1 MSHQPFSGK
10 TILITGGTRGIGRA
24 AARRMAAEGAH
35 VAVNY
40 VANSKAAHETVQE
53 IQAAGGKAFAV
64 QGDVAKREDVKQ
76 LVAAARDACGPLDM
90 LVHSA
95 AISIVEPA
103 SHVTW
108 ETWRRT
114 MDVNLDGT
122 FHVVYAVKDEMID
135 REFGR
140 IVLMSS
146 IAALRERENQVHYSA
161 SKAAV
166 IAMTRCL
173 AQAWA
178 KHNIRINCICPG
190 LIDTDMAD
198 TLSPETQ
205 QQIIENTPMRR
216 LGQPE
221 EIANVIRFL
230 LSDESSFMTGQTVV
244 ASGGRVML
252 PG

>member
-1 MSHQPFSGK
+1 MSVKSFSDR
-10 TILITGGTRGIGRA
+10 TVLITGGSRGIGRA
-24 AARRMAAEGAH
+24 ASLRLASEGAR

-40 VANSKAAHETVQE
+40 VSNVAKANETVAE
-53 IQAAGGKAFAV
+53 IEAAGGVAVAV
-64 QGDVAKREDVKQ
+64 QGNVAIPAE
-76 LVAAARDACGPLDM
+76 AAQIATATRDAFGPIDM

-95 AISIVEPA
+95 GISIVEHA
-103 SHVTW
+103 SDVTW
-108 ETWRRT
+108 ETWRKT

-122 FHVVYAVKDEMID
+122 FNMVYALKDEMIQ

-140 IVLMSS
+140 VVLISS

-173 AQAWA
+173 AQGWA

-190 LIDTDMAD
+190 LIETEMAY
-198 TLSPETQ
+198 TLSPETRQ
-205 QQIIENTPMRR
+205 EIMKGTPMGRI
-216 LGQPE
+216 GQPE
-221 EIANVIRFL
+221 DISNVIRFL